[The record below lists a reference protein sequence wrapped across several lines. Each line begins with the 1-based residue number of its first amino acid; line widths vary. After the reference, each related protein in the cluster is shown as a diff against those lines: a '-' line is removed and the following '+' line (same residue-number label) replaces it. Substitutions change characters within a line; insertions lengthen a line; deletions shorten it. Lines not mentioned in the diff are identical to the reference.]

1 MPKKYPIQGES
12 YTYAQIL
19 ELVLRDSPFLMVPTP
34 ADPITGRPKGLTT
47 IQDACVDDPDE
58 FAAILGDRR
67 FKYLFTTSELIPI
80 FEFVGTYD
88 DIKDVLDFEPWLD
101 TSDIRGSSPWWCT
114 PKAYPNKQ
122 YYQWADSDFTLL
134 KSESY
139 DKTYP
144 PGEGVQSFYL
154 AWKKTQAS

>member
-1 MPKKYPIQGES
+1 MSKKYPIQGES

-19 ELVLRDSPFLMVPTP
+19 ELDLDDSPFLRVPTP
-34 ADPITGRPKGLTT
+34 ADPITGRLRGLTT
-47 IQDACVDDPDE
+47 IQDAFVDDLDK

-67 FKYLFTTSELIPI
+67 FKYLFTTNESIPI

-88 DIKDVLDFEPWLD
+88 DIKDVLDFEPCLD

-122 YYQWADSDFTLL
+122 YYKWADSDFTLL
-134 KSESY
+134 KSGGY

>member
-1 MPKKYPIQGES
+1 MSKKYPIQGKS

-19 ELVLRDSPFLMVPTP
+19 ELDLSDSPFLRVPTP
-34 ADPITGRPKGLTT
+34 ADPITGRSMRLTP
-47 IQDACVDDPDE
+47 IQDACVDDPHE
-58 FAAILGDRR
+58 FATILGDRR
-67 FKYLFTTSELIPI
+67 FKYIFTTNESIPI

-101 TSDIRGSSPWWCT
+101 IYIRGSTPWWCT

-122 YYQWADSDFTLL
+122 YYHWTDNSCTFL
-134 KSESY
+134 KSEGY